1 MIYLFEDRKDRMA
14 SYLKVKLDPDFIK
27 QATIDCKKIDLKEFL
42 SSHFSDARAVI
53 FHLSYNFGDD
63 KITHEDVKK
72 YFIDQKIPF
81 IYFSGGLN
89 NSLVV
94 EKNVINGNVNSGDM
108 YKNISNFL
116 EDYKERKKINVPLL
130 INGKGYLL
138 NSLLELQNVIT
149 LYLFDKKNNDDLTGN
164 ELFEI
169 IDLVD
174 ARIKEREL
182 SEDKGKLLKWLSEKA
197 SKDVTVKK
205 QRLLPVIQR
214 MTDKILN

>member
-1 MIYLFEDRKDRMA
+1 MIYLFEDRNDRMK
-14 SYLKVKLDPDFIK
+14 SYLKYKLDSDFIK
-27 QATIDCKKIDLKEFL
+27 HVIIDCQKSELVEYL
-42 SSHFSDARAVI
+42 SSNFSDAGAVI

-108 YKNISNFL
+108 YKNVFNFL
-116 EDYKERKKINVPLL
+116 EEYKQTKKINVPLL
-130 INGKGYLL
+130 VNGKGYLL

-149 LYLFDKKNNDDLTGN
+149 LYLFDKKNNDDLTDN

-169 IDLVD
+169 IDLVY

-182 SEDKGKLLKWLSEKA
+182 SEDKEKLLKWLSEKA
-197 SKDVTVKK
+197 SKNVTVKK
-205 QRLLPVIQR
+205 QRLLLVIQR